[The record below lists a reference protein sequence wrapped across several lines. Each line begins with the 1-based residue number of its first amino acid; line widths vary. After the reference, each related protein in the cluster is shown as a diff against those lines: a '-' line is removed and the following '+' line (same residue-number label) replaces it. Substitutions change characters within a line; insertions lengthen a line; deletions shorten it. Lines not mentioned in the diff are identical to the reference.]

1 MACIGPDGSITQ
13 TARNLLL
20 SLSEAKTVEEISRL
34 VDLPFFRIRSS
45 LRELVGAGLVELT
58 NDQYLITPAGKGKL

>member
-13 TARNLLL
+13 TARTLLL

-34 VDLPFFRIRSS
+34 LEIPLFRIRSS